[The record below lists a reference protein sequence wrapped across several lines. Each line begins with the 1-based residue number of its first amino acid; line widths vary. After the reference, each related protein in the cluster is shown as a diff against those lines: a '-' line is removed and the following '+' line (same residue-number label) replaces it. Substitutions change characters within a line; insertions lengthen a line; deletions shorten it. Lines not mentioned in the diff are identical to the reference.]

1 MIRVLCVFSTLDRGG
16 SESMCMNLYRNMD
29 RTKVQ
34 FDYVKHTS
42 EKGALFYPLSSFK
55 KIEKQ

>member
-1 MIRVLCVFSTLDRGG
+1 
-16 SESMCMNLYRNMD
+16 MCMNLYRNMD

-42 EKGALFYPLSSFK
+42 EKGVFEDEIQELGGIIYEAPCSSQQILDTKSSFLVT
-55 KIEKQ
+55 